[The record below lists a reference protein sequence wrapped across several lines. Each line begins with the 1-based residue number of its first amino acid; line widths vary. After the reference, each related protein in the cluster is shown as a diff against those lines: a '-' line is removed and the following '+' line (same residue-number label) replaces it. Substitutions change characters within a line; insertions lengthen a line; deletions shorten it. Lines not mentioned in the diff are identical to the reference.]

1 MNDKEVKKLNNYD
14 IKIIISRAKKEFGF
28 IPRGEEE
35 LYNPQLDYLEH
46 FIYDIYKEISISD
59 NELQEVIALIIYDVK
74 GLIENKIYD
83 YENIVNSNQI
93 TFAKRLQMLF
103 NPILNKDIK
112 INKNA
117 KNNLKEI
124 FILPIMCLLR
134 IYDSIDFWRNRY
146 GKNGYYRMLEE
157 MVLPITYMGKQPYAL
172 EDKYILN
179 ES

>member
-1 MNDKEVKKLNNYD
+1 
-14 IKIIISRAKKEFGF
+14 
-28 IPRGEEE
+28 
-35 LYNPQLDYLEH
+35 
-46 FIYDIYKEISISD
+46 
-59 NELQEVIALIIYDVK
+59 
-74 GLIENKIYD
+74 
-83 YENIVNSNQI
+83 
-93 TFAKRLQMLF
+93 MLF

-157 MVLPITYMGKQPYAL
+157 MVLPITYIGKQPYAL